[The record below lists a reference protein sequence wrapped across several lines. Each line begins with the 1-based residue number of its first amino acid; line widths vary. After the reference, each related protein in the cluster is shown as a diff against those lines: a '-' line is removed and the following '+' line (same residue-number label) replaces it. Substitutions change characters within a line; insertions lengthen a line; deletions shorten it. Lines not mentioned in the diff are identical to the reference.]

1 MLTSHDFSSLVIDTL
16 CDRAG
21 EQGFTVACFYCD
33 FTAQNKQ
40 SPTSILSAI
49 LKQVVSGLKEIP
61 KEIMQAFED
70 QKQAIGG
77 RGLRLPEI
85 VKMLQTISSSRHTF
99 ICIDALD
106 ECVPE
111 YRVKLLSSLRD
122 IIQMSTGTR
131 VFLTGRPHIRGEMEK
146 RLGGRTLSLFISP
159 NEDDIIKYLRAR
171 LEEDTTPEAMDDSLE
186 ADILKSIPES
196 VSEMYVRETIRG
208 KLP

>member
-1 MLTSHDFSSLVIDTL
+1 M
-16 CDRAG
+16 G
-21 EQGFTVACFYCD
+21 
-33 FTAQNKQ
+33 
-40 SPTSILSAI
+40 AI

-61 KEIMQAFED
+61 KEVMQAFED

-122 IIQMSTGTR
+122 VIQKSTGTR
-131 VFLTGRPHIRGEMEK
+131 VFLTGRPHIRGGIEK
-146 RLGGRTLSLFISP
+146 RLGGGILSLFISP

-196 VSEMYVRETIRG
+196 VSEMYVRDTIRG

>member
-1 MLTSHDFSSLVIDTL
+1 MLGAV
-16 CDRAG
+16 
-21 EQGFTVACFYCD
+21 
-33 FTAQNKQ
+33 
-40 SPTSILSAI
+40 

-61 KEIMQAFED
+61 EEIMQAFED

-85 VKMLQTISSSRHTF
+85 VKMLQSISSSRHTF

-111 YRVKLLSSLRD
+111 HRVKLLDSLEK
-122 IIQMSTGTR
+122 IIQKSSGAR
-131 VFLTGRPHIRGEMEK
+131 VFLTGRSHIRGEIEK
-146 RLGGRTLSLFISP
+146 RFGGRILSLFVSP

-186 ADILKSIPES
+186 TDILKSIPES
-196 VSEMYVRETIRG
+196 VSEMYVREVIWRN
-208 KLP
+208 LLQVVR